1 MWVLITYD
9 VNTQTAEG
17 RSRLRRVASTCQDY
31 GQRVQKSVFECT
43 INDMVFHRMK
53 ERLLDIIDEEQDS
66 IRFYKLP
73 ESREKHVEE
82 FGQGNVVDFTGPLLA

>member
-9 VNTQTAEG
+9 VSTQSAAG
-17 RSRLRRVASTCQDY
+17 RDRLRRVAQTCKSY

-43 INDMVFHRMK
+43 VSDTTFERMK
-53 ERLLDIIDEEQDS
+53 ARLVKIINVEQDS

-73 ESREKHVEE
+73 GQREKLVEE
-82 FGQGNVVDFTGPLLA
+82 FGAGEIVDFEGPLVV